1 MKPSATPAMHQIAA
15 TEEGCNTP
23 QNLQPYLSGF
33 DFANQ
38 RVINLR
44 NEWTHIVSVCRGTPP

>member
-1 MKPSATPAMHQIAA
+1 MTLTAATATTAA

-23 QNLQPYLSGF
+23 QNPQPYLSGF